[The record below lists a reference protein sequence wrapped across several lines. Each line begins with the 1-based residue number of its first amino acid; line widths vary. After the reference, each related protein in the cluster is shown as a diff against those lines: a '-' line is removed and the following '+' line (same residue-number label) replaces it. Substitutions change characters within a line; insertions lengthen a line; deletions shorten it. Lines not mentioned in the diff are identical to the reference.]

1 MLTINKDKIFA
12 IYWAYYQLCMCLHV
26 VCKEYLLFFG
36 DKCIGCL
43 QKGANKL
50 VVVAFWGELTG
61 KPFEAL
67 PFVHILF

>member
-1 MLTINKDKIFA
+1 
-12 IYWAYYQLCMCLHV
+12 MCLHV
-26 VCKEYLLFFG
+26 ACKEYVHFFG
-36 DKCIGCL
+36 DKCIVCL

-50 VVVAFWGELTG
+50 VVVAFWRELTG